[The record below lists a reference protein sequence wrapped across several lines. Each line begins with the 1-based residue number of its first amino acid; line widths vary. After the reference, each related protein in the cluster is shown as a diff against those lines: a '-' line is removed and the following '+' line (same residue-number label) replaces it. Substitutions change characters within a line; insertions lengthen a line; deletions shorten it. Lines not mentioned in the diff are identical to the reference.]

1 MASPWKG
8 TDPVDTRTRRRRES
22 LAAALLSGALLLA
35 AAVPAF
41 AGDTRNVFVGSPG
54 AADGTLV
61 FTPVSAGQQTKTD
74 VLIKN
79 DSQAT
84 MNKTTLSIGTF
95 PAAAPLQ
102 AGVTVEGK
110 FGADS
115 GACTIAADKGSATCD
130 FGNLRSGK
138 SKSVSFIF
146 GIANADPRDGQPDI
160 DIAVKVKETVNDNGA
175 NEDTFHATADLTVA
189 AAGCDSV
196 ATFLAPGQAKRVTT
210 ANANNC
216 PGQTTEID
224 IPGLPNGTTVSV
236 AQVADPSCPA
246 SGKSCFGSNSAADIN
261 DGNPVALVW
270 SITWLNSTIGTPIQE
285 QKLGVVHVDDE
296 GDPTLIP
303 NTNAGRCGNSPS
315 KTNCIVSVTVG
326 ATTTTI
332 VFKTPSN
339 GYVKGWK

>member
-1 MASPWKG
+1 M
-8 TDPVDTRTRRRRES
+8 
-22 LAAALLSGALLLA
+22 LIA

-54 AADGTLV
+54 PDAVDGLLV

-74 VLIKN
+74 VLIDN
-79 DSQAT
+79 GSPST
-84 MNKTTLSIGTF
+84 MNKTTLSIGAF
-95 PAAAPLQ
+95 PAAAPLP
-102 AGVTVEGK
+102 AGVTIEGK
-110 FGADS
+110 FGLDKD
-115 GACTIAADKGSATCD
+115 ACSIATDKLSATCD

-146 GIANADPRDGQPDI
+146 GIANGGTTAI

-175 NEDTFHATADLTVA
+175 NKDTFHATADLTVGA
-189 AAGCDSV
+189 TTCDSI
-196 ATFLAPGQAKRVTT
+196 ATFVPPGQAKQVTT
-210 ANANNC
+210 AGATGTNC
-216 PGQTTEID
+216 ISQVTALD
-224 IPGLPNGTTVSV
+224 IPGLPAGASVQVSEDDT
-236 AQVADPSCPA
+236 DPTCVA
-246 SGKSCFGSNSAADIN
+246 SGKSCFGAKSVANVN
-261 DGNPVALVW
+261 DGDPVNLVW

-285 QKLGVVHVDDE
+285 QKLGVVHVEDD
-296 GDPTLIP
+296 GDIVLIP

>member
-8 TDPVDTRTRRRRES
+8 TDPVDTRTHRRRGS
-22 LAAALLSGALLLA
+22 LAAALLSGAMLIA

-61 FTPVSAGQQTKTD
+61 FTEVSAGQQTKTD
-74 VLIKN
+74 VFIEN
-79 DSQAT
+79 GSPST
-84 MNKTTLSIGTF
+84 MNKTTLSIGAF
-95 PAAAPLQ
+95 PAAAPLP
-102 AGVTVEGK
+102 AGVTIDGK
-110 FGADS
+110 FGANAGQCS
-115 GACTIAADKGSATCD
+115 IAADKLSATCD
-130 FGNLRSGK
+130 FGNLRSGQ

-146 GIANADPRDGQPDI
+146 GIANAGTPDI

-175 NEDTFHATADLTVA
+175 NADTFHASARLTVA
-189 AAGCDSV
+189 GAGCDSV
-196 ATFLAPGQAKRVTT
+196 ATFVAPGQAKHVTT
-210 ANANNC
+210 ANATNC
-216 PGQTTEID
+216 TPQTTELD
-224 IPGLPNGTTVSV
+224 IPGLPAGATVKVSEIT
-236 AQVADPSCPA
+236 DTSCVA
-246 SGKSCFGSNSAADIN
+246 SGKSCFGAKS
-261 DGNPVALVW
+261 VANVNNGATVSLVW

-285 QKLGVVHVDDE
+285 QKLGVVHVEDD
-296 GDPTLIP
+296 GDIVLIP